1 MLFDVK
7 RGNQSLLSLVSPFFH
22 GGGFMKRIFGLFKM
36 FRRDIVV
43 MLLAVFHKDTPKKV
57 RGLMLM
63 AILYLLSPIDI
74 LPDSIPLMGVVDDMV
89 IVPTAVYG
97 LMKLLPV
104 HVRQSSEDKASYV
117 IRHGAAVV
125 LAASG
130 VVILWLGLVI
140 WGIYTLFFK

>member
-1 MLFDVK
+1 
-7 RGNQSLLSLVSPFFH
+7 
-22 GGGFMKRIFGLFKM
+22 MKRIFGLLKL

-63 AILYLLSPIDI
+63 AILYLLSPVDI
-74 LPDSIPLMGVVDDMV
+74 LPDSIPLMGIVDDV
-89 IVPTAVYG
+89 VLVPTAVYG
-97 LMKLLPV
+97 LMRLLPA
-104 HVRQSSEDKASYV
+104 HVRQSSEDKASHV

-125 LAASG
+125 LAASA